1 MKKLKE
7 KMQKTIKT
15 RITVTVLAIVMI
27 SMYLLGSIS
36 IYLNYSSTMSTL
48 KQNMTETAEIAAERV
63 EWELQ
68 AYKNLVAD
76 MGATARLAR
85 ESATVEEKQVIVDE
99 RVKMYGMQRGN
110 ILDKNGTSI
119 FSGEDFSDR
128 AYYQAAIN
136 GETYVSEPLI
146 SKVTGELT
154 IIIAAPLWK
163 EGVMGTEV
171 VGVIYIV
178 PDENFLNDIAISVQV
193 SKNGSAYMLDG
204 NGTVIAHKNKEL
216 VTTQDN
222 SIEAAKTDSALKSVA
237 ALETK
242 MVAGETGFGTYRYGG
257 ISKML
262 AYAPVEGTAGWSIAI
277 TAPIS
282 DFIKETIIGIILTIV
297 LIFASIFV
305 AVVLVRKLAN
315 AIGEPIKLCA
325 DRLELLAEGDLHTE
339 VPKIKSKDETLI
351 LANATEKIVLGM
363 EKIIGDIR
371 YLLQEMAEDNFDV
384 HSQASE
390 FYVGDFEA
398 IITAIRQINR
408 SLSNTLTLIK
418 ESADQVGIGADQL
431 ASSGQA
437 LAEGATDQ
445 AGSIEELL
453 ATVSNVSE
461 QVAENTKNAVSTS
474 EKANGIGAEARSS
487 SSHMSEMTQ
496 AMQSISDASLEIAQI
511 IQTIEDIAEQTN
523 LLSLNAAI
531 EAARAGEAGK
541 GFAVVASEI
550 GQLAKQSSEAA
561 IDTKKLIEAA
571 LDEVKNGNQIADNTA
586 QALQTVI
593 AGMEDIVTAI
603 ETVAEYSSEQNESM
617 GQINQAIE
625 QISSVVQ
632 SNSASAQE
640 SSATSEE
647 LSAQAVELNDLIG
660 KFKLR
665 K

>member
-1 MKKLKE
+1 MRKFKE
-7 KMQKTIKT
+7 KFQKTIKS
-15 RITVTVLAIVMI
+15 RISITVLAILII

-48 KQNMTETAEIAAERV
+48 EQNMTEAAEIAAERV
-63 EWELQ
+63 QWQLQ
-68 AYKNLVAD
+68 AYKNLVSD

-85 ESATVEEKQVIVDE
+85 DSVTIEEKQVIIDE
-99 RVKMYGMQRGN
+99 RVNAYGMERGN
-110 ILDKNGTSI
+110 ILDKDGTSI
-119 FSGEDFSDR
+119 FDGKDYSDR
-128 AYYQAAIN
+128 AYYTAGMA
-136 GETYVSEPLI
+136 GETFVSEPLI
-146 SKVTGELT
+146 SKITGELT

-163 EGVMGTEV
+163 EGVMGSEV
-171 VGVIYIV
+171 VGVVYIV
-178 PDENFLNDIAISVQV
+178 PNEKFLNDIVTSIQIS
-193 SKNGSAYMLDG
+193 SNGSAYMLDG
-204 NGTVIAHKNKEL
+204 SGTVIAHKNMEL

-237 ALETK
+237 ALEEK
-242 MVAGETGFGTYRYGG
+242 MVAGETGFGTYKYGG
-257 ISKML
+257 VNKLL
-262 AYAPVEGTAGWSIAI
+262 AYSPVGETNGWSIAI
-277 TAPIS
+277 TAPLT
-282 DFIKETIIGIILTIV
+282 DFIKETIIGIVITVV
-297 LIFASIFV
+297 LILISIIV
-305 AVVLVRKLAN
+305 AVILVRKLAN

-339 VPKIKSKDETLI
+339 VPEIKSKDETLI
-351 LANATEKIVLGM
+351 LANATVKIVSGM
-363 EKIIGDIR
+363 DKIIGDIR
-371 YLLQEMAEDNFDV
+371 YLLQEMAQDNFDV
-384 HSQASE
+384 HSQANE

-398 IITAIRQINR
+398 IITAVRQINR
-408 SLSNTLTLIK
+408 SLSDTLTLIK

-445 AGSIEELL
+445 AGAIEELL
-453 ATVSNVSE
+453 ATVNNVSE
-461 QVAENTKNAVSTS
+461 QVAENTRNAISTS
-474 EKANGIGAEARSS
+474 EKASDIGAEAQSS

-496 AMQSISDASLEIAQI
+496 AMQRISDASMQIAQI

-541 GFAVVASEI
+541 GFAVVAGEI

-571 LDEVKNGNQIADNTA
+571 LGEVKNGNQIADNTA

-593 AGMEDIVTAI
+593 EGMEDIVTAI
-603 ETVAEYSSEQNESM
+603 ETVAEYSNEQNESM

-625 QISSVVQ
+625 QISGVVQ
-632 SNSASAQE
+632 SNSASAEE

-660 KFKLR
+660 RFKLR